1 MNWEQIEGKWK
12 ETKGSVRE
20 QWGKLTDQDLE
31 VIAGKKDRL
40 LGKLQQ
46 AYGFG
51 KEKASENV
59 DQWLATYDKRSES
72 GKGIIKEQVPME
84 KNVKKLA
91 NR

>member
-46 AYGFG
+46 AYGMG

-59 DQWLATYDKRSES
+59 DQWLAGYGKASEAS
-72 GKGIIKEQVPME
+72 SKTIKESVPME